1 MARGRGNRGNCNIP
15 PNGHGPGFPPGP
27 GGPPCSEGPWMPPPR
42 PPFPPY
48 GPPEPGFMDVRGP
61 HMPMPPFQPGVRP
74 ADPYDVGDRFRPL
87 GDRGP
92 FPGPRVPEG
101 YEYEM
106 CGPPREYER
115 GPPLNRDFPPMD
127 RGCGVPMM
135 MERGLGPPACG
146 PNLRP
151 TMDNRGFGFRES
163 GAFGPRADEFN
174 PGFRRGFS
182 GPPPP
187 DMMDPGLRPM
197 EPPEWSDPATVGP
210 PRVPSQLDPPLTE
223 VPRLQKKYKP
233 VKAKSAKP
241 PPGRSMGVIT
251 FIGNNHGMIERDDLK
266 KFSFSFEAFL
276 GDPKHLLP
284 GVKVHFTAC
293 KSTKDSE
300 CGTDVIVPPGGTE
313 DTDSTIHSGVITRS
327 LIANQSANNPLLESR
342 TGLVRA
348 KFLESNTEFQFRR
361 CDCKAT
367 LLHNDHVHFQIV
379 TDVITQ
385 AKRATNVRP
394 KVPETFQ
401 YTEEIREM
409 GVIVDTKNT
418 SWTITTQNRNDLEA
432 LQHENIGDGELAV
445 MDEVEF
451 TVIMDKGAEKAIR
464 VAKLPAGTLAFGSK
478 IKSKLAEVK
487 EKHKALQNEKWKPV
501 NSEVLPQR
509 TVVFEDVSSEHYEG
523 TIIKALTK
531 AIEQTSEEKEPVLG
545 LLISTVDGSMKKLPF
560 EKADLTSQVT
570 MLVGDKVQFNI
581 STNRE
586 TKVERATNVEIL
598 SDSFHN
604 TDSTE
609 QRKIG
614 VVMDLGESY
623 GFIKCLQDPR
633 LFFDQSEVMDENK
646 LTISEKVEFTIVP
659 NTATGAGNQAIRIKR
674 LTENVLSPEPK
685 LDGLGATNKE
695 KKKMTIKLL
704 RDPKEQVE
712 NLMVKVDA
720 GDPDAVD
727 SQVNELAEEQQ
738 DALGLRSSSLEKTS
752 GDPLKMFRN
761 RGERSHV
768 DCHFGRENDWSRPH
782 NSRSRSRS
790 PSLDRGSLHH
800 QSYTSRQESKYRGK
814 EGYSRH
820 SGTRSRSKERS
831 YRRRYSRSR
840 SRSRSQDRSG
850 YSTDGR
856 CAQSRS
862 PEEPRSS
869 YAPLHAEVLSSTEP
883 PQLNSLVDEELARK
897 KKELE
902 ELNELIARRRAIV
915 AMEQKRRTPLV
926 ETKKEFDVDSESEEE
941 MSKQWVRQTNAR
953 RQMGKPELQP
963 IKSILKKRPEMT
975 PTIQGET
982 TSLELPQTPQ
992 MSIPYGKPLFPSADL
1007 QQSYFKSTPSSDWSA
1022 PHHTKEELS
1031 GSKSSHYVKPPV
1043 CQSPQSPPKHHQST
1057 PVQHQAPETKNC
1069 LSTQMQRFLN
1079 TLNKGVDINVLSSL
1093 VKDTKKE
1100 AAPVVELFK
1109 EVSCRDEI
1117 YDPFEAGEEMRRSKR
1132 ASLVRVISPVD
1143 ETHRE
1148 DLLPHE
1154 RAVQDGSGFSRLV
1167 SMRHGLYVEE
1177 QFLRQSKV
1185 EEEEQYLYGKTGA
1198 EDDYNPYESLPRD
1211 ERHVSPSP
1219 HTVESNEYPKEEKS
1233 QHFDKLQSL
1242 LQTIGLNLDTAE
1254 VSQLADRTR
1263 ERLYGKKLPVKPPH
1277 SSHSPTSHVDRH
1289 RSRTASSESEGLH
1302 SVSPAKQSRRQVYMS
1317 YSDAAQSRELYDNM
1331 DKDLHTLTRTI
1342 KNTPDPQSTQ
1352 KTLSSSAVSEGT
1364 QHSSD
1369 YTYPNLGYAYGS
1381 YSTPDLGQ
1389 GTSSQYY
1396 TYQPGQ
1402 TFPPTPTLAPGPY
1415 PGFPYGP
1422 PTVPPPIFPHVP
1434 PPQIPPPIS
1443 AYHEKGLHSNYPGSI
1458 LLSNPFMPPGTSYQQ
1473 TKNFK
1478 QVPFQSFPT
1487 VKSRCLTVIE
1497 TVTEVKNKDVTVPV
1511 DDETQETESDQMEIQ
1526 VKQSGPLTEED
1537 IKAKQKKRLEQFN
1550 QRMKQKKEQQME
1562 AWRNRGRNKES
1573 TSGSVTCQEVKNV
1586 WICGHSLVFWAEKR
1600 AKSPEIGM
1608 QLGMDPNSVRV
1619 WWKGVQ
1625 GMTWDQLLPQ
1635 LLQLKGSW
1643 PNPDVLIIH
1652 LGGNDIN
1659 KRSPGELMMSI
1670 EKDLESMRSIFPQC
1684 LLVWSDILPRRSWK
1698 HGVDLLKDVCKEMDS
1713 IRAMINHKVHTAVAK
1728 LGGKALTH
1736 DNIMFGH
1743 GSGLY
1748 RPDGIHLSGRGID
1761 TFNLNLQDF
1770 LEKWESEAK

>member
-1 MARGRGNRGNCNIP
+1 
-15 PNGHGPGFPPGP
+15 
-27 GGPPCSEGPWMPPPR
+27 
-42 PPFPPY
+42 
-48 GPPEPGFMDVRGP
+48 
-61 HMPMPPFQPGVRP
+61 
-74 ADPYDVGDRFRPL
+74 
-87 GDRGP
+87 
-92 FPGPRVPEG
+92 
-101 YEYEM
+101 
-106 CGPPREYER
+106 
-115 GPPLNRDFPPMD
+115 
-127 RGCGVPMM
+127 
-135 MERGLGPPACG
+135 
-146 PNLRP
+146 
-151 TMDNRGFGFRES
+151 
-163 GAFGPRADEFN
+163 
-174 PGFRRGFS
+174 
-182 GPPPP
+182 PPPP

-197 EPPEWSDPATVGP
+197 EPPEWSDPAVTVLSLLLY
-210 PRVPSQLDPPLTE
+210 R
-223 VPRLQKKYKP
+223 
-233 VKAKSAKP
+233 P

-327 LIANQSANNPLLESR
+327 LIANQVWGSVNIQKS
-342 TGLVRA
+342 
-348 KFLESNTEFQFRR
+348 
-361 CDCKAT
+361 T

-451 TVIMDKGAEKAIR
+451 TVIMVCKAR
-464 VAKLPAGTLAFGSK
+464 
-478 IKSKLAEVK
+478 
-487 EKHKALQNEKWKPV
+487 
-501 NSEVLPQR
+501 R
-509 TVVFEDVSSEHYEG
+509 
-523 TIIKALTK
+523 
-531 AIEQTSEEKEPVLG
+531 TSEEKEPVLG

-695 KKKMTIKLL
+695 KMTIKLL

-712 NLMVKVDA
+712 NLMR
-720 GDPDAVD
+720 
-727 SQVNELAEEQQ
+727 SLEQQ

-963 IKSILKKRPEMT
+963 IKSILKK
-975 PTIQGET
+975 Q
-982 TSLELPQTPQ
+982 LPQTPQ

-1422 PTVPPPIFPHVP
+1422 PTV
-1434 PPQIPPPIS
+1434 
-1443 AYHEKGLHSNYPGSI
+1443 NYPGSI

-1573 TSGSVTCQEVKNV
+1573 TSGIQVKNV